1 MTIAI
6 GFWSVF
12 GTYLYIFITHCSLRS
27 SELTPGKEEVI
38 VPVEDLKISNVAL
51 GDTLVDPNGRSTV
64 KITYT
69 APIFSNDED
78 EDEDEDGGK
87 VSLKEVTTVLC
98 SLSAGKVWGYHWT
111 CTLYNY
117 KIVV

>member
-6 GFWSVF
+6 GFWLVF
-12 GTYLYIFITHCSLRS
+12 CTYLYVFITHCSLRS

-78 EDEDEDGGK
+78 EDEDEDEDKDEDEDEDEDGGK
-87 VSLKEVTTVLC
+87 VNLKEVTTVLC
-98 SLSAGKVWGYHWT
+98 SLSAGKV
-111 CTLYNY
+111 
-117 KIVV
+117 

>member
-6 GFWSVF
+6 GFWLVF
-12 GTYLYIFITHCSLRS
+12 CTYLHGFLTYCSLRS

-78 EDEDEDGGK
+78 EDEDEDKDEDEDVEEGK
-87 VSLKEVTTVLC
+87 VDLKEVTTVLC
-98 SLSAGKVWGYHWT
+98 SLSAGKV
-111 CTLYNY
+111 
-117 KIVV
+117 